1 MLPKTELPWEQI
13 RLLKKHFLI
22 PLVLTFLDQRKS
34 YLNTWGHWKC
44 HWEEG
49 TVPVTDQNG
58 EQINSFVRVTDVKS
72 PVSQTINELI
82 ESGSL
87 KDVENLGPDTL
98 GLPLA
103 GDKGSDTTRLL
114 VEVLNTFECQSIR
127 NAKLV
132 GIYEGK
138 ETRESIEAVCGK
150 LIRDMLDLAS
160 EIESFKLRSHNVC
173 SNFSPMVE
181 MTINA

>member
-1 MLPKTELPWEQI
+1 M
-13 RLLKKHFLI
+13 
-22 PLVLTFLDQRKS
+22 
-34 YLNTWGHWKC
+34 
-44 HWEEG
+44 
-49 TVPVTDQNG
+49 PVTDQNG
-58 EQINSFVRVTDVKS
+58 EQINVSFVRVTDVKS
-72 PVSQTINELI
+72 PVSQMINEMI

-98 GLPLA
+98 GLLLA
-103 GDKGSDTTRLL
+103 GDKGSDTTRLF

-138 ETRESIEAVCGK
+138 ETRESIEAVFGK
-150 LIRDMLDLAS
+150 LIRDILDLAS

-173 SNFSPMVE
+173 SKLLTNGSNDDKRKNNILEGNTNSDFI
-181 MTINA
+181 TCKGF